1 MRTEIDWPGGRKVA
15 VLVTVALELWAPG
28 HCPAYA
34 PMAAAWPLPG
44 IDDTHS
50 ASWVDYGVTTG
61 IWRLLDILGDLPAT
75 VGINGLVAERY
86 PDTVMAVHHAGH
98 EIAGHSWTQ
107 DVVPALLDVDAE
119 RDNIRRC
126 TDVLERVT
134 GVRPTGWMSPR
145 ATGSKHTCDLLTEA
159 GYRWTGDHSDH
170 DLPQVLPTAH
180 GPLVSL
186 MHSDH
191 SDVRSAAA
199 GPYAYRDLH
208 RALLDQLLAAPGPG
222 VFHFTVHAHVGGRP
236 LLAGMAGQIL
246 DDVRASGD
254 FWVATHAQVAEHVLT
269 RLGGITP

>member
-1 MRTEIDWPGGRKVA
+1 MRTVIDWPGGRKVA
-15 VLVTVALELWAPG
+15 ALVTVALELWSPG
-28 HCPAYA
+28 HWPAYA
-34 PMAAAWPLPG
+34 PMATAWPLPG

-50 ASWVDYGVTTG
+50 TSWVDYGVTTG

-75 VGINGLVAERY
+75 VGVNGLVAERH
-86 PDTVMAVHHAGH
+86 PDTVAAVHDAGH
-98 EIAGHSWTQ
+98 EIAAHSWAQ

-126 TDVLERVT
+126 TDVLKRVT
-134 GVRPTGWMSPR
+134 GVRPAGWMSPR

-170 DLPQVLPTAH
+170 DLPQVLATPR

-186 MHSDH
+186 MHGDH

-208 RALLDQLLAAPGPG
+208 HALLEQLLAAPGPG
-222 VFHFTVHAHVGGRP
+222 LFHFTVHAHVGGRP
-236 LLAGMAGQIL
+236 FLSGMVGQIL
-246 DDVRASGD
+246 DRIRACGDV
-254 FWVATHAQVAEHVLT
+254 WVATHAQVAEHALAHAGLT
-269 RLGGITP
+269 P

>member
-1 MRTEIDWPGGRKVA
+1 MSTEIDWPGGKKVA
-15 VLVTVALELWAPG
+15 ALITVALELWSPG
-28 HCPAYA
+28 HGPAYA
-34 PMAAAWPLPG
+34 PMAAAWPLSG
-44 IDDTHS
+44 VDDTHS

-61 IWRLLDILGDLPAT
+61 IWRLLNILGDLPAT

-86 PDTVMAVHHAGH
+86 PDTVAAVHQAGH

-107 DVVPALLDVDAE
+107 DVVPALLDVDTE

-126 TDVLERVT
+126 TDVLQTVT

-145 ATGSKHTCDLLTEA
+145 ATGSKRTCDLLTEA
-159 GYRWTGDHSDH
+159 GYRWTGDHNDH

-208 RALLDQLLAAPGPG
+208 HALLGQLRAAPGPG
-222 VFHFTVHAHVGGRP
+222 VFHLTVHAHVGGRP
-236 LLAGMAGQIL
+236 LLAGMVTQIL
-246 DDVRASGD
+246 DHLRASD
-254 FWVATHAQVAEHVLT
+254 DIWVATHAQVAEHVLT
-269 RLGGITP
+269 HQGVTP